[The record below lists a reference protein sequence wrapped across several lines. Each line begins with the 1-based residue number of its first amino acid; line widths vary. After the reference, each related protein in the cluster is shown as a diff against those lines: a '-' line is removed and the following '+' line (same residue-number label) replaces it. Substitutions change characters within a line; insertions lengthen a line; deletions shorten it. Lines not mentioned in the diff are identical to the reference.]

1 MADFERMVASLG
13 NSALNIRDWAMLLI
27 FFASGLRVSE
37 LAALKIGDLDL
48 DAAVAKVRNGKGHK
62 GLGARPL
69 TRAPWRL

>member
-37 LAALKIGDLDL
+37 LAALKIGNLDL
-48 DAAVAKVRNGKGHK
+48 DASSG
-62 GLGARPL
+62 
-69 TRAPWRL
+69 RL